1 MVGVISTI
9 VELEILV
16 KPMRD
21 RDDDAQDRVETFL
34 QQRPN
39 LSIRPVDRM
48 IARRA
53 ANIRA
58 RTRLLPM
65 DAIIVATAV
74 EERCDAIIG
83 NDSMMAART
92 TDIPYLY
99 LNDYV

>member
-1 MVGVISTI
+1 MLAGLRTS
-9 VELEILV
+9 ELV
-16 KPMRD
+16 HD
-21 RDDDAQDRVETFL
+21 
-34 QQRPN
+34 
-39 LSIRPVDRM
+39 SC
-48 IARRA
+48 
-53 ANIRA
+53 
-58 RTRLLPM
+58 PM